1 MLQHHV
7 LRFIFHSVTSSLS
20 PGISSYRGKLLKQY
34 KPTGSGNYNGNN
46 STNSVDDGDNNNND
60 FIRNKI
66 SS

>member
-7 LRFIFHSVTSSLS
+7 LRFIFHSVTSNLS
-20 PGISSYRGKLLKQY
+20 PGISSYRGKLLNQY
-34 KPTGSGNYNGNN
+34 KPTGNGNYNGNN
-46 STNSVDDGDNNNND
+46 STNSVDDGDNNNKD